1 MASEEGGIRFQ
12 DTGWYPTSW
21 LPVYG
26 RWCGPDWSAGERG
39 TTKSVAELDKEPA
52 LRRIGP
58 AGGLE
63 VDSPLDWL
71 CKQHDLAYLDAEKE
85 PGSEAMQKF
94 KADKDLLIKIAAL
107 DENLLTTDEKSYVK
121 LMTAAFAAKI
131 FTVDFPALLDEGAMT
146 AIKDLMLSLHGLLDG
161 IDGLSYMDQFG
172 AMMWGAVN
180 KGYLHGGFGDL
191 EFWDIPFTR
200 FTLIATDTAGG
211 SAVISYYEDPY
222 REAHGIAAVVAG
234 EIVEG
239 SSRTITLYDGGFV
252 TSQSGLQDPVVLAE
266 PSTMAWPGLYLD
278 DLQVFPDA
286 IPGPSKGWIPAPGSG
301 EVDLAD
307 MPIPPMIGSTPAV
320 SYPLPSVPQPAASW
334 PSSPESSPPSSASSD
349 EPSDGPCYAELVDP
363 PFPPDGTGPKGP
375 PSPPIKVYGD
385 PLNNPLTLDALWSLY
400 DCDED
405 PDFVCVTLSEN
416 IMAYAQ
422 SPSWGG
428 AFLAFEDERISDYLG
443 TAEPLA
449 ARNVFDEWLP
459 EATLPQ
465 ANVVGQSFD
474 DMDAMAMQLG
484 SGQDVLL
491 HPDGHWTEF
500 AI

>member
-1 MASEEGGIRFQ
+1 MASEEGSIRFQ
-12 DTGWYPTSW
+12 DMGLYPTSW

-94 KADKDLLIKIAAL
+94 EADKDLLIKIAAL

-239 SSRTITLYDGGFV
+239 SSRTITLYDGGVV
-252 TSQSGLQDPVVLAE
+252 TAQSGLQDPVVLAE
-266 PSTMAWPGLYLD
+266 PSSMAWPGLYLD
-278 DLQVFPDA
+278 DFQVLPDA
-286 IPGPSKGWIPAPGSG
+286 IPVPPPAAPSAPPASDPDTAS
-301 EVDLAD
+301 
-307 MPIPPMIGSTPAV
+307 MPIPSVSGIGPII
-320 SYPLPSVPQPAASW
+320 SYPLPSVPLPALPGPTAA
-334 PSSPESSPPSSASSD
+334 PEEDSAPPD
-349 EPSDGPCYAELVDP
+349 RTDGGPFYAVLVDP
-363 PFPPDGTGPKGP
+363 PFPDDGTGLKGP
-375 PSPPIKVYGD
+375 PSPPILVHGSPINDWINPTWDMFQCDRPDFFTQSFCDGLLRDAYPMAINRAVDLRIGLGLNQLVTADSGATVTLAQGD
-385 PLNNPLTLDALWSLY
+385 NQSGALLPDTDDALL
-400 DCDED
+400 
-405 PDFVCVTLSEN
+405 
-416 IMAYAQ
+416 
-422 SPSWGG
+422 
-428 AFLAFEDERISDYLG
+428 FEGNWE
-443 TAEPLA
+443 A
-449 ARNVFDEWLP
+449 ADTSC
-459 EATLPQ
+459 A
-465 ANVVGQSFD
+465 VVGNSVD
-474 DMDAMAMQLG
+474 DVG
-484 SGQDVLL
+484 
-491 HPDGHWTEF
+491 W
-500 AI
+500 

>member
-1 MASEEGGIRFQ
+1 MATDDGSIRVQ
-12 DTGWYPTSW
+12 DPSWNPSSW

-26 RWCGPDWSAGERG
+26 RWCGPDWSAGARG
-39 TTKSVAELDKEPA
+39 VTKTVEELLREPVFQ
-52 LRRIGP
+52 RIGP
-58 AGGLE
+58 GGGVK
-63 VDSPLDWL
+63 VDSPLDEL
-71 CKQHDLAYLDAEKE
+71 CKAHDIAYVKAMDHPDHEAAQKFRADLDLLNDLVALDQTKLTKNEKTYSKLMALAFAEKIFNVDV
-85 PGSEAMQKF
+85 PALGYEA
-94 KADKDLLIKIAAL
+94 
-107 DENLLTTDEKSYVK
+107 V
-121 LMTAAFAAKI
+121 MTAM
-131 FTVDFPALLDEGAMT
+131 E
-146 AIKDLMLSLHGLLDG
+146 DLMLPLHGLFDK

-172 AMMWGAVN
+172 ATMWGAV
-180 KGYLHGGFGDL
+180 KEGDLHGGFGDQ

-200 FTLIATDTAGG
+200 FTLTATDMAGA
-211 SAVISYYEDPY
+211 SAVISYYADPY

-239 SSRTITLYDGGFV
+239 SARTITIYGGGFV
-252 TSQSGLQDPVVLAE
+252 TAKFGLQDPVVLAD
-266 PSTMAWPGLYLD
+266 PSTMDWPGLYLD
-278 DLQVFPDA
+278 DFQVFPDA
-286 IPGPSKGWIPAPGSG
+286 IPGPSKGWIPALGSG

-307 MPIPPMIGSTPAV
+307 MPIPPMIGSAPVV

-334 PSSPESSPPSSASSD
+334 PSSHESSPPSSASSD
-349 EPSDGPCYAELVDP
+349 EPSDGPYYAELVDP
-363 PFPPDGTGPKGP
+363 PFPADGTGPKGP

-400 DCDED
+400 DCDEY

-416 IMAYAQ
+416 SMAYAQ
-422 SPSWGG
+422 SPSWRG

-449 ARNVFDEWLP
+449 ARNVFDERLP

-484 SGQDVLL
+484 SGQDALL
-491 HPDGHWTEF
+491 NPDGHWTEF
-500 AI
+500 SI

>member
-1 MASEEGGIRFQ
+1 MDLI
-12 DTGWYPTSW
+12 
-21 LPVYG
+21 
-26 RWCGPDWSAGERG
+26 C
-39 TTKSVAELDKEPA
+39 KE
-52 LRRIGP
+52 
-58 AGGLE
+58 
-63 VDSPLDWL
+63 
-71 CKQHDLAYLDAEKE
+71 HDLAYLEAESQS
-85 PGSEAMQKF
+85 GSEAMQKF
-94 KADKDLLIKIAAL
+94 EADKDLLIKIAAL

-239 SSRTITLYDGGFV
+239 SSRTITLYDGGVV
-252 TSQSGLQDPVVLAE
+252 TAQSGLQDPVVLAE
-266 PSTMAWPGLYLD
+266 PSSMAWPGLYLD

-307 MPIPPMIGSTPAV
+307 MPIPPMIGSAPAV
-320 SYPLPSVPQPAASW
+320 SYPLPSVPPPAASW

-349 EPSDGPCYAELVDP
+349 ESSDGPYYAELVDP

-375 PSPPIKVYGD
+375 PSPPIKVCGD

-400 DCDED
+400 DCDEY

-416 IMAYAQ
+416 SMAYAQ
-422 SPSWGG
+422 SPSWRG
-428 AFLAFEDERISDYLG
+428 AFLAFEDERISDYLE

-449 ARNVFDEWLP
+449 ARNVFDERLP

-500 AI
+500 SI